1 MKPRCPTPRRH
12 VARGTA
18 LAAVLAVLGVVASWR
33 RGTAQ
38 SANWTATP
46 AAPTVG
52 DTIWL
57 EREIPLPAGWQV
69 RAGQLEPREDVEP
82 LGDPAVRRSPAGWVV
97 RYGVAVWTP
106 GSHTLALPSLWRIG
120 PDGRTDS
127 TAGGAASVV
136 VASVLPATLKAP
148 DPRGPLGPLR
158 LERRDAGPPLVA
170 VLVSIGL
177 LAAGVAA
184 RRRPPRQV
192 PPAPPVPLERE
203 VQDARWL
210 AAGEPR
216 AVATRATWR
225 LRAALARAVPGA
237 HPALDTHECLGVV
250 ERARSGARSGAR
262 LGELRDVLE
271 QLDRV
276 AFASAEGTDVA
287 ALAAR
292 ARRLAQEL
300 AP

>member
-1 MKPRCPTPRRH
+1 MKPRCTLRRR

-18 LAAVLAVLGVVASWR
+18 RVAVLAILGVVASWR

-38 SANWTATP
+38 SATWTASP
-46 AAPTVG
+46 ATPTVG

-57 EREIPLPAGWQV
+57 EREIPVPAGWQV
-69 RAGQLEPREDVEP
+69 RAGKLEAREDLEP
-82 LGDPAVRRSPAGWVV
+82 LGDPAVLRSRAGWVV

-106 GSHTLALPSLWRIG
+106 GSHTLALPPLWRIG

-127 TAGGAASVV
+127 SAGGAASFA
-136 VASVLPATLKAP
+136 VASVLPDTLKAP

-158 LERRDAGPPLVA
+158 LGRRNAGPPLVA
-170 VLVSIGL
+170 ALVSLGL

-184 RRRPPRQV
+184 RRRPPRPV
-192 PPAPPVPLERE
+192 PSAPPVPLERE
-203 VQDARWL
+203 VPDARWL

-225 LRAALARAVPGA
+225 LRAALARGVPEA
-237 HPALDTHECLGVV
+237 HLALATPECLTVV
-250 ERARSGARSGAR
+250 ERARPTAPI
-262 LGELRDVLE
+262 GELRDVLE
-271 QLDRV
+271 RLDRV
-276 AFASAEGTDVA
+276 AFATAPGSDVA
-287 ALAAR
+287 ALAAQ
-292 ARRLAQEL
+292 ARRLAREL

>member
-1 MKPRCPTPRRH
+1 
-12 VARGTA
+12 V
-18 LAAVLAVLGVVASWR
+18 AAVLAILGVVASWR

-38 SANWTATP
+38 NASWTATP
-46 AAPTVG
+46 ATPTVG

-57 EREIPLPAGWQV
+57 EREIPVPAGWQV
-69 RAGQLEPREDVEP
+69 RAGKLEPRDDVEP
-82 LGDPAVRRSPAGWVV
+82 LGDPAVLRSPAGWVV
-97 RYGVAVWTP
+97 RYGLAVWTP
-106 GSHTLALPSLWRIG
+106 GSHTLALPPLWRIG

-127 TAGGAASVV
+127 SAGGAASVV
-136 VASVLPATLKAP
+136 VVSVLPDTLKAP

-158 LERRDAGPPLVA
+158 LERRNAGPPLVA
-170 VLVSIGL
+170 VLLSIGL

-184 RRRPPRQV
+184 RRRPPRHV
-192 PPAPPVPLERE
+192 PQPPPVPLERE
-203 VQDARWL
+203 VPDARWL

-225 LRAALARAVPGA
+225 LRATLARAVPAA
-237 HPALDTHECLGVV
+237 HAALDTHECLGVV
-250 ERARSGARSGAR
+250 ERARSGAR

>member
-12 VARGTA
+12 VAGGTA
-18 LAAVLAVLGVVASWR
+18 LAAVLAILGVVASWR

-82 LGDPAVRRSPAGWVV
+82 LGDPAVLRSPAGWVV

-287 ALAAR
+287 ALATR

>member
-1 MKPRCPTPRRH
+1 MT
-12 VARGTA
+12 ARWA
-18 LAAVLAVLGVVASWR
+18 LLGVLASWR
-33 RGTAQ
+33 LVAGQGNGWVA
-38 SANWTATP
+38 AP
-46 AAPTVG
+46 ARPTVG

-69 RAGQLEPREDVEP
+69 RAGKLEPREDVEP
-82 LGDPAVRRSPAGWVV
+82 LGDPVVLRSPAGWVV
-97 RYGVAVWTP
+97 RYGLAVWTP
-106 GSHTLALPSLWRIG
+106 GSHTLTLPPLWRIG

-127 TAGGAASVV
+127 SAGGAASVV
-136 VASVLPATLKAP
+136 VASVLPDTLKAP

-158 LERRDAGPPLVA
+158 LERRNAGPPVVA

-184 RRRPPRQV
+184 RRRPPRPV

-203 VQDARWL
+203 VPDARWL
-210 AAGEPR
+210 TAGEPR

-225 LRAALARAVPGA
+225 LRAALTRAVPGA
-237 HPALDTHECLGVV
+237 HPALDTHECLGVL
-250 ERARSGARSGAR
+250 ERARPGALSGAR

-287 ALAAR
+287 ALATR

>member
-1 MKPRCPTPRRH
+1 MKPRCTLRRR

-18 LAAVLAVLGVVASWR
+18 RVAVLAILGVVASWR

-38 SANWTATP
+38 SATWTASP
-46 AAPTVG
+46 ATPTVG

-57 EREIPLPAGWQV
+57 EREIPVPAGWQV
-69 RAGQLEPREDVEP
+69 RAGKLEAREDLEP
-82 LGDPAVRRSPAGWVV
+82 LGDPAVLRSRAGWVV

-106 GSHTLALPSLWRIG
+106 GSHTLALPPLWRIG

-127 TAGGAASVV
+127 SAGGAASFA
-136 VASVLPATLKAP
+136 VASVLPDTLKAP

-158 LERRDAGPPLVA
+158 LGRRNAGPPLVA
-170 VLVSIGL
+170 ALVALGL
-177 LAAGVAA
+177 LAAGVAT
-184 RRRPPRQV
+184 RRRPPREV

-203 VQDARWL
+203 VPDARWL

-225 LRAALARAVPGA
+225 LRAALARVVPGA
-237 HPALDTHECLGVV
+237 HLALATPECLAVV
-250 ERARSGARSGAR
+250 ERARPAAPI
-262 LGELRDVLE
+262 GELRDVLE
-271 QLDRV
+271 QLERV
-276 AFASAEGTDVA
+276 AFATAQGIDVA
-287 ALAAR
+287 TLAAR
-292 ARRLAQEL
+292 ARRLAKEL

>member
-1 MKPRCPTPRRH
+1 MKPRCPTPRRQ
-12 VARGTA
+12 VARGIA
-18 LAAVLAVLGVVASWR
+18 LAAVLAILGVVASWR

-82 LGDPAVRRSPAGWVV
+82 LGDPAVLRSPGGWVV

-106 GSHTLALPSLWRIG
+106 GSHTLALPPLWRIG

-127 TAGGAASVV
+127 TASGAASVV

>member
-1 MKPRCPTPRRH
+1 M
-12 VARGTA
+12 
-18 LAAVLAVLGVVASWR
+18 
-33 RGTAQ
+33 
-38 SANWTATP
+38 
-46 AAPTVG
+46 
-52 DTIWL
+52 
-57 EREIPLPAGWQV
+57 
-69 RAGQLEPREDVEP
+69 
-82 LGDPAVRRSPAGWVV
+82 
-97 RYGVAVWTP
+97 
-106 GSHTLALPSLWRIG
+106 
-120 PDGRTDS
+120 
-127 TAGGAASVV
+127 
-136 VASVLPATLKAP
+136 
-148 DPRGPLGPLR
+148 
-158 LERRDAGPPLVA
+158 
-170 VLVSIGL
+170 
-177 LAAGVAA
+177 
-184 RRRPPRQV
+184 
-192 PPAPPVPLERE
+192 
-203 VQDARWL
+203 QDARWL

-250 ERARSGARSGAR
+250 ERARSGARAGAR

>member
-1 MKPRCPTPRRH
+1 
-12 VARGTA
+12 
-18 LAAVLAVLGVVASWR
+18 VLAILGVVASWR

-82 LGDPAVRRSPAGWVV
+82 LGDPAVLRSPAGWVV

-106 GSHTLALPSLWRIG
+106 GSHTLALPPLWRIG

-250 ERARSGARSGAR
+250 ERARSGARSGTR

>member
-18 LAAVLAVLGVVASWR
+18 LAAVLAMLGVVASWR

-82 LGDPAVRRSPAGWVV
+82 LGDPAVLRSPRGWVV

-106 GSHTLALPSLWRIG
+106 GSHTLALPPLWRIG

-250 ERARSGARSGAR
+250 ERARSGARAGAR

-287 ALAAR
+287 ALATR

>member
-1 MKPRCPTPRRH
+1 MKPRSPTPRRH
-12 VARGTA
+12 VARRAA
-18 LAAVLAVLGVVASWR
+18 LAAVLAILGVVASWR

-38 SANWTATP
+38 SASWTATP
-46 AAPTVG
+46 ATPTVG

-57 EREIPLPAGWQV
+57 EREIPVPAGWQV
-69 RAGQLEPREDVEP
+69 RAGKLEPRDDVEP
-82 LGDPAVRRSPAGWVV
+82 LGDPAVLRSPAGWVV
-97 RYGVAVWTP
+97 RYGLAVWTP
-106 GSHTLALPSLWRIG
+106 GSHTLALPPLWRIG

-127 TAGGAASVV
+127 SAGGAASVV
-136 VASVLPATLKAP
+136 VVSVLPDTLKAP

-158 LERRDAGPPLVA
+158 VERRNAGPPLVA
-170 VLVSIGL
+170 VLLSIGL

-184 RRRPPRQV
+184 RRRPPRHV
-192 PPAPPVPLERE
+192 PQPPPVPLERE
-203 VQDARWL
+203 VPDARWL

-225 LRAALARAVPGA
+225 LRATLARAVPAA
-237 HPALDTHECLGVV
+237 HAALDTHECLGVV
-250 ERARSGARSGAR
+250 ERARSGAR

-292 ARRLAQEL
+292 ARRLAQEF
-300 AP
+300 AS

>member
-1 MKPRCPTPRRH
+1 MRPRCQTLRRH

-18 LAAVLAVLGVVASWR
+18 LAVVLAIVGVVASWR
-33 RGTAQ
+33 RATAQ
-38 SANWTATP
+38 TATWRVSP
-46 AAPTVG
+46 SSPTVG

-57 EREIPLPAGWQV
+57 EREIPVPAGWQV
-69 RAGQLEPREDVEP
+69 RAGKLEAREDVEP
-82 LGDPAVRRSPAGWVV
+82 LGDPAVLRSRAGWVV
-97 RYGVAVWTP
+97 RYGLAVWTP
-106 GSHTLALPSLWRIG
+106 GSHALTLPPLWRIG

-127 TAGGAASVV
+127 SAGGAASVV
-136 VASVLPATLKAP
+136 VASVLPDTLKAP

-158 LERRDAGPPLVA
+158 LERRNAGPPLVA
-170 VLVSIGL
+170 ALVSIGL

-184 RRRPPRQV
+184 RRRAPRRV

-203 VQDARWL
+203 VPDARWL

-225 LRAALARAVPGA
+225 LRATLARAVPGA
-237 HPALDTHECLGVV
+237 HQALDTHECLGVV
-250 ERARSGARSGAR
+250 ERARPGAPV
-262 LGELRDVLE
+262 GELRDVLE

-276 AFASAEGTDVA
+276 AFGTAQGTEVA

-292 ARRLAQEL
+292 ARRLAREL

>member
-1 MKPRCPTPRRH
+1 MKPRCTTPRHH

-18 LAAVLAVLGVVASWR
+18 LAAVLAILGVVASSR

-57 EREIPLPAGWQV
+57 EREVPLPAGWQV

-82 LGDPAVRRSPAGWVV
+82 LGDPAVLRSPAGWVV

-106 GSHTLALPSLWRIG
+106 GSHTLALPPLWRIG

-127 TAGGAASVV
+127 SAGGAARVV

-170 VLVSIGL
+170 VLVSIAL

-250 ERARSGARSGAR
+250 ERARSGARAGAR

-287 ALAAR
+287 ALATR

>member
-18 LAAVLAVLGVVASWR
+18 LAAVLAMLGVVASWR

-82 LGDPAVRRSPAGWVV
+82 LGDPAVLRSPAGWVV

-106 GSHTLALPSLWRIG
+106 GSHTLALPPLWRIG

>member
-18 LAAVLAVLGVVASWR
+18 LAAVLAILGVVASWR

-82 LGDPAVRRSPAGWVV
+82 LGDPAVLRSPAGWVV

-106 GSHTLALPSLWRIG
+106 GSHTLALPPLWRIG

-192 PPAPPVPLERE
+192 PPVPPVPLERE

-287 ALAAR
+287 ALATR

>member
-12 VARGTA
+12 VARETA
-18 LAAVLAVLGVVASWR
+18 LAAVLAILGVVASWR

-82 LGDPAVRRSPAGWVV
+82 LGDPAVLRSPAGWVV

-106 GSHTLALPSLWRIG
+106 GSHTLALPPLWRIG

>member
-1 MKPRCPTPRRH
+1 MNPGRTTLRRH
-12 VARGTA
+12 VARQAA
-18 LAAVLAVLGVVASWR
+18 LAAVLAILGVVASWR

-38 SANWTATP
+38 NATWRATP
-46 AAPTVG
+46 SAPTVG

-57 EREIPLPAGWQV
+57 EREIPVPAGWQV
-69 RAGQLEPREDVEP
+69 RAGKLEPREDVEP
-82 LGDPAVRRSPAGWVV
+82 LGDPAVLRSPAGWVV
-97 RYGVAVWTP
+97 RYGLAVWTP
-106 GSHTLALPSLWRIG
+106 GSHTLALPPLWRIG

-127 TAGGAASVV
+127 SAGGAASIV
-136 VASVLPATLKAP
+136 VASVFPDTVKAP

-158 LERRDAGPPLVA
+158 LERRNAGPPLIA
-170 VLVSIGL
+170 ALLSIGL
-177 LAAGVAA
+177 LAVGIAG
-184 RRRPPRQV
+184 RRRPPRHV
-192 PPAPPVPLERE
+192 PSAPPVPLERE
-203 VQDARWL
+203 VPDARWL

-225 LRAALARAVPGA
+225 LRAALARAVPDA

-250 ERARSGARSGAR
+250 ERSRAGAR

-276 AFASAEGTDVA
+276 AFASGEGTDVA